1 MSGSAFLAVAS
12 AGAAATALVAGATVC
27 ARSVEQ
33 RQAVSNAPARINRL
47 IIFGLFMWG
56 LRCCVLNGH
65 FAFFFGADAD
75 GFFNVR
81 DEYLAI
87 ADFPCFGGFRDDR
100 HGAISLSVGEDEFDF
115 DFG

>member
-12 AGAAATALVAGATVC
+12 AGAAATALVRGGTVLG
-27 ARSVEQ
+27 RSGEQ
-33 RQAVSNAPARINRL
+33 REALRKAPGRINSFF
-47 IIFGLFMWG
+47 IFGLFMWG

-87 ADFPCFGGFRDDR
+87 ADFPCFGGFHDDR